1 MAKAKSGQTAANMS
15 ATLVA
20 QPLAPMPTVNDRAQ
34 IAALAP
40 VAALLFLSGTC
51 SLIYQVSWFREF
63 RLVFG
68 ASTAA
73 SSAVLAVFMGGLGL
87 GNAVLGRLAD
97 RTRTPFALY
106 AVLELSIALTVALG
120 PLLIGLLHGLY
131 ISLGGQL
138 ALGGSLATVV
148 RLLIS
153 VFVLGIP
160 TFLMGGTVPAAVRA
174 VTDRDDRKRRSA
186 ALLYGVNTLGAVAG
200 ALGSTFFALE
210 YFGTRETLWLACL
223 INTFT
228 ALSAFALTRN
238 ASRHASGG
246 QQRDSSADQKL
257 VRGLDGSNAR
267 RGKRIDEPAESYDR
281 SLLDQRIGR
290 NSERHRLRR
299 SERAAGRQRALES
312 ARTEER
318 SREVQAR
325 PARFLAN
332 IIYTVAG
339 IAGFAFF
346 LMELVWY
353 RMLGPILGGTT
364 FTFGLILAVAL
375 MGIGLGGTAYALFCR
390 RMPVSLHSLAL
401 SCVVEA
407 CFIAVPFALGDRLA
421 VLAAHFR
428 DAAASHFLGEL
439 GGWAVIASIVVLP
452 AAFVSG
458 VQFSM
463 LVSLL
468 GQGDK
473 DIGKQIGF
481 TFSFNTLGAIFG
493 ALAGGFGLLP
503 LLSAPG
509 VWRSV
514 VALLAVI
521 GASIS
526 VYAWRLGRSRIFAI
540 ATLGAGLFAIGLI
553 ACPGPTAVWRHG
565 AVGAGRSGWTN
576 ILADP
581 NSLRDWE
588 NSVRRSVLWEA
599 DGIESSVAIVGS
611 DSLAFYVNGM
621 CDGNAIADA
630 GTQIMLG
637 LIGAALHPQ
646 PRSAFVVGLGT
657 GETAGWLADVSSIE
671 RVDVVELEPSVQEM
685 ARRCSPVNHDVLA
698 NPKVRL
704 TFSDAR
710 EVLRTTTARYDLI
723 VCEPSNPY
731 RNGIAN
737 LFTREFYLAGR
748 DRLNEGGIFAQ
759 WVQAYEIDERTM
771 RTVFATLKS
780 VFSHVELWQTKGGDM
795 VLLGSDRRPVHSVS
809 KLRTKVATEPFAS
822 ALSCAWHTADL
833 EGLFSHYIG
842 GEAFINRFIEEGAAS
857 INTDDHNEIEY
868 ACARNLGR
876 NTWDAQGTL
885 YRKSVAIGDQRP
897 PADAGDV
904 DWQAV
909 TLGRQWDAAVC
920 DGKELSAEDLALEG
934 GVGDKVLER
943 YVARDAWGTLN
954 AWEALPQSASC
965 LTELAVVAHLY
976 AEAGNSKAEPLIE
989 RLRDRMPTE
998 AELLGAILAYKQ
1010 RKTGESGERLATAL
1024 RRFRTDPWVLEHIL
1038 TKSFDA
1044 AITVAKSDPAQAP
1057 KLVQAF
1063 AEPFPVYCA
1072 DENRR
1077 ATAGVIAEQLSPA
1090 AAAQFVESFEPHVPW
1105 SKRFL
1110 TYRLK
1115 AYEKAGRPGTA
1126 QARQDLQEF
1135 VREAA
1140 KAPTLTGSVR

>member
-1 MAKAKSGQTAANMS
+1 MANVKSRQTADKKT

-20 QPLAPMPTVNDRAQ
+20 QRQISTPTVDYQAQ

-40 VAALLFLSGTC
+40 VAGLLFLSGMC
-51 SLIYQVSWFREF
+51 SLIFQVSWFREF

-73 SSAVLAVFMGGLGL
+73 SSAVVAVFMGGLGL
-87 GNAVLGRLAD
+87 GNALLGRLAD
-97 RTRTPFALY
+97 RTRTPLSLY

-138 ALGGSLATVV
+138 ALGGPLATAV
-148 RLLIS
+148 RLAIS
-153 VFVLGIP
+153 VLVLGIP
-160 TFLMGGTVPAAVRA
+160 TFLMGGTLPAAVRA
-174 VTDRDDRKRRSA
+174 VTDCKDQQRRSA
-186 ALLYGVNTLGAVAG
+186 ALLYGVNTLGAVVG

-228 ALSAFALTRN
+228 ALSAFALTRK
-238 ASRHASGG
+238 ASRHVSSG
-246 QQRDSSADQKL
+246 QQADGSADQKHQL
-257 VRGLDGSNAR
+257 ELDGNSAL
-267 RGKRIDEPAESYDR
+267 RGNRIYEPAESRER
-281 SLLDQRIGR
+281 SLLDRRHGR
-290 NSERHRLRR
+290 HSERHRLRR
-299 SERAAGRQRALES
+299 SHRAAGPKHALEL
-312 ARTEER
+312 ATTEDR
-318 SREVQAR
+318 STNDQAR
-325 PARFLAN
+325 PMPFLAN
-332 IIYTVAG
+332 IVYAVAG

-375 MGIGLGGTAYALFCR
+375 MGIGLGAAAYALFCR

-407 CFIAVPFALGDRLA
+407 CCIAVPFALGDRLA

-439 GGWAVIASIVVLP
+439 GGWAVITSIVVLP

-458 VQFSM
+458 IQFSM

-473 DIGKQIGF
+473 DIGKQVGF
-481 TFSFNTLGAIFG
+481 AFSFNTLGAICG

-509 VWRSV
+509 VWRTV

-521 GASIS
+521 GASVS
-526 VYAWRLGRSRIFAI
+526 VYAWRLAKRRILAI
-540 ATLGAGLFAIGLI
+540 ATLGVGLIAIGLI

-565 AVGAGRSGWTN
+565 AVGAGRGGWTK

-646 PRSAFVVGLGT
+646 PRSAIVVGLGT
-657 GETAGWLADVSSIE
+657 GETAGWLAEVSSIE

-685 ARRCSPVNHDVLA
+685 ARRCSAVNHDVLA

-704 TFSDAR
+704 TFNDAR

-748 DRLNEGGIFAQ
+748 DRLNEGGMFAQ
-759 WVQAYEIDERTM
+759 WIQGYEIDERTT

-795 VLLGSDRRPVHSVS
+795 VLLGSDRRPEYSVS
-809 KLRTKVATEPFAS
+809 KLRTKLATEPFAS
-822 ALSCAWHTADL
+822 ALSCAWHTTDL
-833 EGLFSHYIG
+833 EGLFSHYLG
-842 GEAFINRFIEEGAAS
+842 GEALINRFIGEGAAS
-857 INTDDHNEIEY
+857 IITDDHNEIEY

-897 PADAGDV
+897 PADAGAV
-904 DWQAV
+904 DWQLV
-909 TLGRQWDAAVC
+909 THGRQWDAAVR
-920 DGKELSAEDLALEG
+920 DGKELSADDLTLEG

-954 AWEALPQSASC
+954 AWEALPNSASC

-976 AEAGNSKAEPLIE
+976 AEAGNSQAEPLIE

-998 AELLGAILAYKQ
+998 AELLGGILAYKQ
-1010 RKTGESGERLATAL
+1010 RRTGESGERHRDGA
-1024 RRFRTDPWVLEHIL
+1024 
-1038 TKSFDA
+1038 A
-1044 AITVAKSDPAQAP
+1044 AISHRP
-1057 KLVQAF
+1057 L
-1063 AEPFPVYCA
+1063 
-1072 DENRR
+1072 
-1077 ATAGVIAEQLSPA
+1077 GVGAHPDQIL
-1090 AAAQFVESFEPHVPW
+1090 
-1105 SKRFL
+1105 
-1110 TYRLK
+1110 
-1115 AYEKAGRPGTA
+1115 
-1126 QARQDLQEF
+1126 
-1135 VREAA
+1135 
-1140 KAPTLTGSVR
+1140 